1 MSDTV
6 QVDSYHAGELTTGN
20 VTALIRQRKSFEITN
35 IADMSVTV
43 NALERA
49 IEEECQ
55 LTCRVYTEYRSATIA
70 GSLWGPTLVAGA
82 LSAAAIG
89 VHNLATW
96 NPDYELGKNYVARTL
111 SVRYRKQ

>member
-1 MSDTV
+1 MSETV
-6 QVDSYHAGELTTGN
+6 QVDSYHANELTTGN
-20 VTALIRQRKSFEITN
+20 VTGLIRQRKSFEITH

-43 NALERA
+43 NELERV
-49 IEEECQ
+49 IEKECQ
-55 LTCRVYTEYRSATIA
+55 LTCRVYTEYRSATVAGSFWGTTAIA
-70 GSLWGPTLVAGA
+70 GE

-111 SVRYRKQ
+111 SVKYKK